1 MDQTAADQLLPRAQG
16 KDVQA
21 MSRGDGQ
28 VLRVAQLDGERKQ
41 LVGALLLVRYCGWH
55 RDPKFQQWFG
65 QARDALAHAT
75 SAARGI
81 LRGESVD
88 WEEVR
93 SELDEALESCDP
105 DGPPFEAEIADH
117 LVFATEVLD
126 FLGAPDD
133 TEVIAHLLERADEL
147 AEAHD
152 EMSREELPTGHEL
165 ASTDFLDREAR
176 AREADSAAEFDRQ
189 AALERSE
196 EFADLYA
203 RVIGESYS
211 NEDAGMMEPGSTI

>member
-1 MDQTAADQLLPRAQG
+1 MRRRLPEE
-16 KDVQA
+16 
-21 MSRGDGQ
+21 S
-28 VLRVAQLDGERKQ
+28 
-41 LVGALLLVRYCGWH
+41 
-55 RDPKFQQWFG
+55 
-65 QARDALAHAT
+65 
-75 SAARGI
+75 SA
-81 LRGESVD
+81 GESVD

-126 FLGAPDD
+126 FLGAPPDD